1 MPIRTINVKTIESAR
16 LGNGGVL
23 LDGTD
28 GASANADSFLVLDSS
43 AAGSIDANE
52 KIEYEQNTIAV
63 SNIEQPTITQ
73 LEDSSRFDF
82 ISLEN
87 EDGKLLLDAS
97 ASGVDVGDKV
107 LYDDVIVNTNS
118 FAESLFHFTY
128 ENLGNANTSIGTSET
143 LMVFDTVLRN
153 EIEGASLSS
162 STFTLP
168 AGTYFMD
175 AVFETG
181 YTNTTQ
187 IRMLDTSTNEI
198 IEESFLVYNNSG
210 DTNSIPA
217 FLRTTF
223 SINSTRTF
231 KFMGEA
237 QTASNTH
244 GQGYT
249 AATDVN
255 QNKYTDKT
263 VCIWKI
269 R

>member
-1 MPIRTINVKTIESAR
+1 MPVRTIVDRMIESSTH
-16 LGNGGVL
+16 GNGGIL

-28 GASANADSFLVLDSS
+28 VSSSNAGSFLVLDAS
-43 AAGSIDANE
+43 AASTVDVNE
-52 KIEYEQNTIAV
+52 RIEYEQETIAV
-63 SNIEQPTITQ
+63 SNIEQPTVTQ

-87 EDGKLLLDAS
+87 EDGNLLLDAS

-168 AGTYFMD
+168 SGTYFMD
-175 AVFETG
+175 AVFTTS

-187 IRMLDTSTNEI
+187 IRMRDTTTDEL
-198 IEESFLVYNNSG
+198 IESSFLIYNNSG

-223 SINSTRTF
+223 NIARTRTF

-237 QTASNTH
+237 QTASSTH

-249 AATDVN
+249 ATTDIN
-255 QNKYTDKT
+255 QSKYTDKT